1 MTPSM
6 RPHESLRDGV
16 RSTQESYGAQP
27 PVELLRQFLDFK
39 GFYDRDKLFWK
50 DITDTM
56 LFTGAAPPGGGRSV
70 VTPRFTRHYNVFC
83 VPPASEAVMKV
94 IFESIFSGF
103 MKPFDKD
110 VQRLVGAY
118 RGVPCGAFDVPS
130 RRWRPRGRIA
140 GARRHRRDATHKSG
154 PRRATATRRAGGIVA
169 ATIEVYNSISA
180 ELLPTPAKFHYTFN
194 LRDISK
200 VFQGMLM
207 ISPVKCK
214 VLTQRRK

>member
-1 MTPSM
+1 M
-6 RPHESLRDGV
+6 REPRQSRNGIDPRRLV
-16 RSTQESYGAQP
+16 ESYGAQP

-83 VPPASEAVMKV
+83 VPPASEAVMRV

-110 VQRLVGAY
+110 VQRLVGA
-118 RGVPCGAFDVPS
+118 
-130 RRWRPRGRIA
+130 
-140 GARRHRRDATHKSG
+140 
-154 PRRATATRRAGGIVA
+154 
-169 ATIEVYNSISA
+169 
-180 ELLPTPAKFHYTFN
+180 
-194 LRDISK
+194 
-200 VFQGMLM
+200 
-207 ISPVKCK
+207 
-214 VLTQRRK
+214 

>member
-1 MTPSM
+1 MTPST

-110 VQRLVGAY
+110 VQRLVGAIPACY
-118 RGVPCGAFDVPS
+118 EGAFDVPS

-140 GARRHRRDATHKSG
+140 GARRHRRDA
-154 PRRATATRRAGGIVA
+154 
-169 ATIEVYNSISA
+169 
-180 ELLPTPAKFHYTFN
+180 YTN
-194 LRDISK
+194 HDR
-200 VFQGMLM
+200 V
-207 ISPVKCK
+207 
-214 VLTQRRK
+214 

>member
-118 RGVPCGAFDVPS
+118 LGVLLRSCDSWPS
-130 RRWRPRGRIA
+130 HDAGGRFFSEF
-140 GARRHRRDATHKSG
+140 GPLRG
-154 PRRATATRRAGGIVA
+154 PRRRDSETRWIGESR
-169 ATIEVYNSISA
+169 
-180 ELLPTPAKFHYTFN
+180 
-194 LRDISK
+194 
-200 VFQGMLM
+200 
-207 ISPVKCK
+207 
-214 VLTQRRK
+214 

>member
-1 MTPSM
+1 MVSFLMLGRFGPRRRHRRGASERERELGRRGGVGAMTC
-6 RPHESLRDGV
+6 RPDGVDAAVRESTHRVREPRQSRDGIDPHRLV
-16 RSTQESYGAQP
+16 ESYGAQP

-118 RGVPCGAFDVPS
+118 LGV
-130 RRWRPRGRIA
+130 
-140 GARRHRRDATHKSG
+140 
-154 PRRATATRRAGGIVA
+154 
-169 ATIEVYNSISA
+169 
-180 ELLPTPAKFHYTFN
+180 L
-194 LRDISK
+194 
-200 VFQGMLM
+200 
-207 ISPVKCK
+207 
-214 VLTQRRK
+214 

>member
-1 MTPSM
+1 MTC
-6 RPHESLRDGV
+6 RPDGVDAAARESTHRVREPRQSRDGIDPRRLV
-16 RSTQESYGAQP
+16 ESYGAQP

-83 VPPASEAVMKV
+83 VPPASEAVMRV

-110 VQRLVGAY
+110 VQRLVGALAASCCVHVT
-118 RGVPCGAFDVPS
+118 RG
-130 RRWRPRGRIA
+130 
-140 GARRHRRDATHKSG
+140 HRTMPGVVCFVILSCFG
-154 PRRATATRRAGGIVA
+154 PRRGVSERPL
-169 ATIEVYNSISA
+169 S
-180 ELLPTPAKFHYTFN
+180 
-194 LRDISK
+194 
-200 VFQGMLM
+200 
-207 ISPVKCK
+207 
-214 VLTQRRK
+214 

>member
-1 MTPSM
+1 M
-6 RPHESLRDGV
+6 RAPRQFRDGV

-110 VQRLVGAY
+110 VQRLVGASL
-118 RGVPCGAFDVPS
+118 GVLNGAFDVPS
-130 RRWRPRGRIA
+130 RRWRPRGRISA
-140 GARRHRRDATHKSG
+140 GNAIDAMLHTN
-154 PRRATATRRAGGIVA
+154 PDR
-169 ATIEVYNSISA
+169 
-180 ELLPTPAKFHYTFN
+180 
-194 LRDISK
+194 
-200 VFQGMLM
+200 FQ
-207 ISPVKCK
+207 
-214 VLTQRRK
+214 